1 MRVTKAII
9 LAAGKSTRYGSNKL
23 TDPILGK
30 TTLQYAVEF
39 CIENGITDVYVTIS
53 KSNFFFKGGHT
64 TLAHPIIE
72 SLEKYKDK
80 INIFYEFQRENE
92 YGPGAAI
99 KVWSSTV
106 INEPFLCLFGD
117 NYYSGNID
125 LDNHDSNDTVIT
137 FKNYERRARNL
148 QLATII
154 EDVVVEKP
162 HGVVSGTYFCGYM
175 IFSRHA
181 MNNLDS
187 IKLSGRNEYEIT
199 HLINSMNDR
208 RYKELNI
215 DWYDLTYE
223 EDKETI
229 KKLIKNKNEK

>member
-23 TDPILGK
+23 IDPILGK

-39 CIENGITDVYVTIS
+39 CIENGITDIYVTIS
-53 KSNFFFKGGHT
+53 KADFFFKDGHT
-64 TLAHPIIE
+64 VLTHPIIE
-72 SLEKYKDK
+72 SLEPYGDK
-80 INIFYEFQRENE
+80 VNVFFEFQRDGE

-99 KVWSSTV
+99 KVWENTF
-106 INEPFLCLFGD
+106 NEPFLCLFGD
-117 NYYSGNID
+117 NYYSGNIG
-125 LDNHDSNDTVIT
+125 LDEHDSNETVIT
-137 FKNYERRARNL
+137 FRNYEPRARNL

-154 EDVVVEKP
+154 DDVVVEKP
-162 HGVVSGTYFCGYM
+162 HGVVKGSYFCGYM
-175 IFSRHA
+175 IFSKNA
-181 MNNLDS
+181 FSNLDH

-208 RYKELNI
+208 RYKKLSI

-223 EDKETI
+223 EDKEII
-229 KKLIKNKNEK
+229 KDLILSK